1 MGIFSFFKRDK
12 SEENQEKTEISPIQI
27 DVDKC
32 GGCGRCV
39 SVCPNNSYEI
49 IEGISTLK
57 EDYNCRDCKICLAA
71 CPNDAITF
79 IN

>member
-1 MGIFSFFKRDK
+1 MGLFSFFKRDK
-12 SEENQEKTEISPIQI
+12 EKATKDIESSSIEI

-39 SVCPNNSYEI
+39 SVCPNNSFEI
-49 IEGISTLK
+49 IEGKSTLK
-57 EDYNCRDCKICLAA
+57 DDFNCRECKVCLAA
-71 CPNDAITF
+71 CSIGAIKF